1 ESSYDWSPEELLEPL
16 TLRVT
21 VTIEGRQVWVR
32 AWRYIV
38 HGLSGSIVPVYFLDT
53 AVPENNP
60 WDKTLTNHLYGGDN
74 RYRLCQEAVLGFGGV
89 SMLRALGYQK
99 VQAYHMNEGH
109 SALLALS
116 LLEEQTQGRG
126 LRSATQTD
134 REAVRRRCLFTTHTP
149 VPAGHDQFPLDL
161 VRRVLGGERAAAIEE
176 GRCCPQGVL
185 NMTYMA
191 LFFSSYINGVS
202 MRHEEISQTMFPSYP
217 INSVTNGVHAVTWTA
232 PPFCALFGRHIPEWR
247 SDNLYLRYAVSIPLD
262 EIQHAHTQAKQELI
276 AEVKRRTNRRLEPTL
291 MTLGFARR
299 ATTYKRTNFLFSDLD
314 RLKRIAQR
322 VGPLQIIYGG
332 KAHPKD
338 EWGKAMIRRIFD
350 AASALGDA
358 VRVVYLEEYDLALA
372 KHLCAGV
379 DLWVNTPQKPYEASG
394 TSGMKAALNGV
405 PSLSVLDGWWVE
417 GNVEGVTGWSIGD
430 GWELESDPSRE
441 VVSLYNKLEYVIM
454 PMFYG
459 RPNAFAEVMRFAI
472 ALNGSFFNTQR
483 MMLQYLE
490 NAYSKFN

>member
-1 ESSYDWSPEELLEPL
+1 
-16 TLRVT
+16 
-21 VTIEGRQVWVR
+21 
-32 AWRYIV
+32 
-38 HGLSGSIVPVYFLDT
+38 
-53 AVPENNP
+53 
-60 WDKTLTNHLYGGDN
+60 
-74 RYRLCQEAVLGFGGV
+74 
-89 SMLRALGYQK
+89 
-99 VQAYHMNEGH
+99 
-109 SALLALS
+109 
-116 LLEEQTQGRG
+116 
-126 LRSATQTD
+126 
-134 REAVRRRCLFTTHTP
+134 
-149 VPAGHDQFPLDL
+149 
-161 VRRVLGGERAAAIEE
+161 
-176 GRCCPQGVL
+176 
-185 NMTYMA
+185 MTYMA

-232 PPFCALFGRHIPEWR
+232 PPFCALFDRHIPEWR
-247 SDNLYLRYAVSIPLD
+247 SDNLYLRYAISIPLD

-314 RLKRIAQR
+314 RLKRIAQG

-338 EWGKAMIRRIFD
+338 EGGKAMIRRIFD